1 MGRPHE
7 GVVAQIRRSSRAKY
21 HQAIRAAVREE
32 NTLVKRRIAECMLNN
47 RDRDFWKDIKK
58 IRGSH
63 KNVPSTIDDCNDGNS
78 IVNLFASSYKHLYSS
93 VVSSIDEM
101 KAIHDHI
108 ENDLRSN
115 SSIDNAFVVSM
126 SDVYDAIHGLKS
138 AKKDGENETLTSD
151 YFIHASPSLSVHI
164 AMLISSL
171 FSHGIVVN
179 NMKVSTIKPIPKN
192 ISNVCDSSN
201 YRSIAVGSVLGK
213 IVDCI
218 LLKRLSDYLITSKL
232 QFGFKPHHSTNMC
245 TLLLKETISYYTR
258 NDSSVYCVLLDATKA
273 FDRISYVK
281 LFRKLI
287 DRKLPAIIV
296 RFLVN
301 LYSEQAMRVQWDS
314 YKSNT
319 FNVLNGVKQGA
330 IFSPTLFCVYIDDLL
345 NRLKNSGVGCYIGN
359 IYAGSMAYADDLTLL
374 APTAEAMR
382 FMLKVCS
389 DYATEFSI
397 MFNPNKTKCMLF
409 RPTGKPVSVYT
420 RFYINGSLIDYV
432 NEWMHLG
439 NILDVNQSDSACIT
453 HRRTRLIG
461 QINDVLCFFSKLDS
475 FTKTKLLYAYC
486 SSFYGSV
493 LWDLQRIEIQRLCSA
508 WRIALRKVWRV
519 PRNTHCNIVAALS
532 YRLPLYDE
540 LCNRT
545 INFHYGCLKSKN
557 CVIRNLANY
566 MICDEGAQ
574 SPHGRNI
581 RFICSEFTLSFNA
594 FSNIN
599 CHKEVTSLFRRNR
612 YDRLYD
618 FDTSRF
624 NVLLEMLMIRDGV
637 VELQSFSND
646 DVESIINDIC
656 TDEY

>member
-1 MGRPHE
+1 
-7 GVVAQIRRSSRAKY
+7 
-21 HQAIRAAVREE
+21 
-32 NTLVKRRIAECMLNN
+32 
-47 RDRDFWKDIKK
+47 
-58 IRGSH
+58 
-63 KNVPSTIDDCNDGNS
+63 
-78 IVNLFASSYKHLYSS
+78 
-93 VVSSIDEM
+93 
-101 KAIHDHI
+101 
-108 ENDLRSN
+108 
-115 SSIDNAFVVSM
+115 
-126 SDVYDAIHGLKS
+126 
-138 AKKDGENETLTSD
+138 
-151 YFIHASPSLSVHI
+151 
-164 AMLISSL
+164 MLISSL

-201 YRSIAVGSVLGK
+201 YRSIAVGSVRGK

-218 LLKRLSDYLITSKL
+218 LLKRSSDYLITSEL

-397 MFNPNKTKCMLF
+397 MFNPNKTKYMLF

-420 RFYINGSLIDYV
+420 RFYINGSLVDYV

-599 CHKEVTSLFRRNR
+599 SHKEVTLLFRRNR